1 MGSARSSF
9 GYDRFSAS
17 DYFDKL
23 KNSENE
29 AKIQQYETEV
39 NQIIDSTLSKFN
51 NRDTESIAK
60 HINTIKKALNKE
72 IEGTV
77 STLFGGSLAKNTHLT
92 GLSDVDTLVILNK
105 SDLADKS
112 PQQVLT
118 YFLNRLKA
126 RLPDVIMKKGDTS
139 VTVSFKD
146 GDVQLV
152 PAIKFNTGLKIP
164 DGKNWSNIIKPTV
177 FARRLT
183 VLNERLNGKLIPT
196 IKVIKGI
203 ISKAPDNM
211 RLSGYHVESLALQI
225 FGNNLGELKQGFKNK
240 DLIKT
245 FFKEASLAVRTPIK
259 DVTKQSKNVD
269 EYLGTKNSVSRLMVA
284 DALERNFRRMEM
296 ADSSRLVDM
305 WKDIVTINP

>member
-1 MGSARSSF
+1 MGSGRSF
-9 GYDRFSAS
+9 GHDRFSAS
-17 DYFDKL
+17 DYFDKI

-39 NQIIDSTLSKFN
+39 NQIIDNTLSKFN
-51 NRDTESIAK
+51 TRDSEAIAK
-60 HINTIKKALNKE
+60 HIDTIKSILNKE

-92 GLSDVDTLVILNK
+92 GLSDVDTLIILNK
-105 SDLADKS
+105 SDLAEKT

-118 YFLNRLKA
+118 YFLNRLKV
-126 RLPDVIMKKGDTS
+126 RFPGIKMKKGDTS

-146 GDVQLV
+146 VDVQLV
-152 PAIKFNTGLKIP
+152 PAIKLSSGLKIP
-164 DGKNWSNIIKPTV
+164 DGETWSNIIKPTV

-183 VLNERLNGKLIPT
+183 VLNGRLNGKLIPA
-196 IKVIKGI
+196 IKVLKGI
-203 ISKAPDNM
+203 ISKAPENM
-211 RLSGYHVESLALQI
+211 RLTGYHVESLALQI
-225 FGNNLGELKQGFKNK
+225 FASRSSELEKGFKNK

-245 FFKEASLAVRTPIK
+245 FFKEAAIAVRTPIK
-259 DVTKQSKNVD
+259 DITRQSKNVD
-269 EYLGTKNSVSRLMVA
+269 EYLGAKNSITRLMVA

-305 WKDIVTINP
+305 WKDIITINP